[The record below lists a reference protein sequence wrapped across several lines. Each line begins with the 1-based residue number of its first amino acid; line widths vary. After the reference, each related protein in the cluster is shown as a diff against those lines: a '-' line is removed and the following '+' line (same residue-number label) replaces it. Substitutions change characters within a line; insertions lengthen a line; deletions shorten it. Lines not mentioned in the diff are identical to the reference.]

1 MGYYDDHVQKSED
14 RDRKRWVMPAVVGII
29 LGAVLVL
36 LALPALVES
45 NLLPYDLTKKDPE
58 SHFTQSDENDEP
70 GEAEVINVDIS
81 TQVTEVVQEIQD
93 TVVGV
98 NNIRSQDFW
107 IQQPTQAGTGSGV
120 VYKKEDGNA
129 YIVTNH
135 HVIAGADRVEVVL
148 ADETKVD
155 AEIIGSDDYTDLAV
169 LRIDGENV
177 DHVIEMGS
185 SENVKVGE
193 PVLAIGNPLGL
204 QFAGSVTQGIISGVE
219 RIVPQDI
226 DRDGQAEWHM
236 EVLQTDAAIN
246 PGNSGG
252 ALVNMKGQ
260 LIGINSMKIAQSAV
274 EGIGFSIPIDM
285 VKEIIKDLEEDGTVT
300 RPYMGVSLGSLS
312 QVPKYHWAYSLK
324 LPESVEGGVIL
335 DEVAPASPA
344 SAAGLQRFDVIVQMD
359 DQEILDIADLLNYL
373 YKEKDP
379 GEEVSITYYREGERY
394 QTQMTLSAQQYSP
407 QNRE

>member
-1 MGYYDDHVQKSED
+1 MGYYDDHA
-14 RDRKRWVMPAVVGII
+14 RKPDDQERKGWVMPTIVGII

-45 NLLPYDLTKKDPE
+45 NLLPYDLTKKQPE
-58 SHFTQSDENDEP
+58 NHLAQGDQNEDR
-70 GEAEVINVDIS
+70 EATEVINVDIS
-81 TQVTEVVQEIQD
+81 TQVTEVVQNVQD

-98 NNIRSQDFW
+98 NNIRSSNFW

-120 VYKKEDGNA
+120 VYKKEDGKA

-148 ADETKVD
+148 ADGTKVD
-155 AEIIGSDDYTDLAV
+155 AELIGSDDYTDLAV
-169 LRIDGENV
+169 LSIDGNYIN
-177 DHVIEMGS
+177 HVIEMGS

-204 QFAGSVTQGIISGVE
+204 QFAGSVTQGIISGVD
-219 RIVPQDI
+219 RVVPQDI
-226 DRDGQAEWHM
+226 DRDGRAEWHL

-252 ALVNMKGQ
+252 ALVNIRGQ

-274 EGIGFSIPIDM
+274 EGIGFSIPIDTA
-285 VKEIIKDLEEDGTVT
+285 KEVIKDLEEDGTVT

-312 QVPKYHWAYSLK
+312 QVPKYHWTYSLK

-335 DEVAPASPA
+335 DQVAPASPA

-373 YKEKDP
+373 YKEKEP
-379 GEEVSITYYREGERY
+379 GEEVTITYYREGERY

-407 QNRE
+407 QNRR